1 MAEQKLK
8 YLKYSDAYLKH
19 VITIW
24 GKYFPTKKVLKE
36 FFDNINTE
44 QEKDLFLRVG
54 SFYRFLVIEG
64 RYQFKKSKWNSGMSY
79 IDDTYKYIALFSLI
93 EALDSP
99 GAYVDFYQWL
109 YRNKKKFEDGSE
121 TQLFPIIDATY
132 KKYKS
137 EHGATNAAVLFFSRL
152 DREDQEFIQK
162 SFKIRGKQRSLKQ
175 LAQFLYDIRSQF
187 VHQAQFVLNFGNII
201 SVGRQNGEII
211 TSNMSIKDLCSLFE
225 HGFLKRFGYQGRTQ
239 PVNSADPED
248 RALIK
253 SVAIK

>member
-1 MAEQKLK
+1 MAKQQLK
-8 YLKYSDAYLKH
+8 YLKDSDAHLKH
-19 VITIW
+19 VISIW
-24 GKYFPTKKVLKE
+24 SKYFPTKKVLKA
-36 FFDNINTE
+36 FFDKINTD

-54 SFYRFLVIEG
+54 LFYRFLVIEG
-64 RYQFKKSKWNSGMSY
+64 KYQFKKSIWNSDMSY

-99 GAYVDFYQWL
+99 GAHVDFYHWL
-109 YRNKKKFEDGSE
+109 HRNKKEIEDVLE
-121 TQLFPIIDATY
+121 TQLFSVLDDAY

-152 DREDQEFIQK
+152 DREDQEFIQERL
-162 SFKIRGKQRSLKQ
+162 KIRSKQRSLKQ

-187 VHQAQFVLNFGNII
+187 VHQAHLVLNFGNAI
-201 SVGRQNGEII
+201 SVGRQKGKIT

-239 PVNSADPED
+239 PVNSADPKG
-248 RALIK
+248 RA
-253 SVAIK
+253 AD